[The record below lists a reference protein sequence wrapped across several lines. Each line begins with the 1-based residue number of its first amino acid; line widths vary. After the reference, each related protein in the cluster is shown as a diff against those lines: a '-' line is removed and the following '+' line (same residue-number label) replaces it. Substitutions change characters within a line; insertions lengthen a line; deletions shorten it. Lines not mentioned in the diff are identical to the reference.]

1 MKLIDKLEQELIKAG
16 IKHERDGWEETVGYS
31 KPTKEGWIDI
41 NISTGKDKS
50 LTIHLFFK
58 NNEKDLSDIEVFEN
72 KLETVIKSTT
82 KISLC
87 QI

>member
-1 MKLIDKLEQELIKAG
+1 MKLIDQLEQALIKAD
-16 IKHERDGWEETVGYS
+16 ITHERDGWEETVGYK

-41 NISTGKDKS
+41 TIPCSKNKS
-50 LTIHLFFK
+50 LSIHLFFK